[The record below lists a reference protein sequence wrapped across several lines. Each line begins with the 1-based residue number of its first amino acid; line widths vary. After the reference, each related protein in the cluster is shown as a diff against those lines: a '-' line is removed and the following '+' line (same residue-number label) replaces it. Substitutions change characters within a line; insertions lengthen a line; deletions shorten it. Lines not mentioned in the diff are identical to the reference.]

1 MGTRVEPEEV
11 RVNRYHRVRTPGPR
25 TRSERRTAERRA
37 AEATARR
44 AELAAQPP
52 HVRRRRRL
60 LRWSWLPAAV
70 VLGFATHLLVVNVV
84 YAQGRAAWDAGEDQ
98 DAIDVFDRQR
108 SVVPVEQWKADFN
121 AGTAYL
127 RAERTARA
135 LDALDQALVGVPD
148 AHRCAV
154 QTNRALA
161 LEGEQ
166 ANLVEMAQRSLD
178 EAEEILAAQ
187 VARDAGEPYDEELVE
202 PPYDDADPYV
212 EELRWAQYLLD
223 SAADQ
228 AALRIEALADPA
240 CTPPPSAGGG
250 GGGGE
255 DEQDE
260 QDARDEARGQAQQQV
275 RELGELAQ
283 DVGETATAAEQGGSA
298 PSPAP
303 GSGTDPAP
311 APAPQDAEAQRQA
324 ELAERNEQANG
335 GGAGADPGA
344 GDAPGGGSTGGGTQ
358 PGQGGTAPG
367 GRRW

>member
-1 MGTRVEPEEV
+1 MSQH
-11 RVNRYHRVRTPGPR
+11 HRVRTPVAR
-25 TRSERRTAERRA
+25 TRSQRRA
-37 AEATARR
+37 AEAAARR
-44 AELAAQPP
+44 AARAAEPP

-84 YAQGRAAWDAGEDQ
+84 YAQGRAAWDARRDQ

-127 RAERTARA
+127 RQDRTARA

-166 ANLVEMAQRSLD
+166 AHLVRSAQDSL
-178 EAEEILAAQ
+178 EKAEEILAAQ

-250 GGGGE
+250 GGGGGGE
-255 DEQDE
+255 DA
-260 QDARDEARGQAQQQV
+260 QDARDEAREQAQQQV

-283 DVGETATAAEQGGSA
+283 DVGEAATAAEQGTST

-303 GSGTDPAP
+303 GSGTDP

-335 GGAGADPGA
+335 GGAGADPGP
-344 GDAPGGGSTGGGTQ
+344 GDAPGDGSTGGGTE